1 MTPTTLATS
10 RASAAVCLS
19 GQFRGVCSPHEL
31 WFLLHRVLPVFGEPK
46 ADLFVVVPD
55 GEDCQRAAS
64 LLPNATELHCIP
76 DRPFSAAETIWL
88 REGPGLCWDR
98 EKIILQ
104 LRLMGYCGRIMK
116 QRREAGISYQ
126 WWLRVRADVLWHR
139 FPSTEAELYAQGP
152 GMLLLNWM
160 PICQWQAYCDHFAAG
175 PSWLMQ
181 RYFDFYDYVLEPRNW
196 PRCDF
201 PQGDKVLRRHW
212 AHDCNYIELIME
224 RYLGDRRIPVRY
236 TRNVC
241 FVRLRQ
247 CGKPPLED
255 HCNEA
260 ALGALPDDLAKWR
273 HLHLKGMEVL
283 PEQTFPRHY
292 EHDPGLSA
300 KLVDFFHTEQHRLGR
315 PPKIADLGCGR
326 GSLVGELRAWGH
338 LAVGLDANPLLTATL
353 NEYGMVADLTEKNLS
368 FTIRTAHPRCNFR
381 PHLYRHATGFEF
393 EDAGQSLGNGNV
405 VDMDPRTE
413 SQASPLAWV
422 YWINY
427 VAGRCCGQ
435 LACVGFDT
443 KGLLKWKLPARE
455 TWKVSDQVWL
465 YEKYLSVPE
474 PDQAQVQNPFKHGPG
489 ALVPVSEGEETMDWV
504 ISLDVG
510 GQIPAESQS
519 IFLDNLCRLAGQ
531 GIILSW
537 DPVTRPPV
545 EEIEAL
551 GFRRD
556 EELEDHLRLFAGI
569 GLRAYLSQ
577 TLFAFRSRSGPSKRW
592 PAGRCHLQPK
602 RPNHLCAPLLT
613 FGCLDAE
620 RIWIRGHC
628 AGVFQRFSSFEMTGG
643 VEEAECLLTTTS
655 IQGYEECKLPEP
667 SAHDQPAL
675 DLDGPGQ
682 VPEDDAAFD
691 CFSGSVPYEAF
702 WNLQG
707 VFMTS
712 MFDSADPLV
721 RHDES
726 IWSTEICG
734 TLAVA
739 FKIYRLVWAP
749 WAHFVSRL
757 QRLWRSEVRFL
768 LTTWEWQRPP
778 HTAWGCLMASVL
790 RAAARRSAALAGPR
804 KRRPLASAALRLR
817 SSCWSRW
824 SGKRCQEAMQQTKK
838 VMSRVYGRLR
848 SQPFLETLQDGRK
861 LWRVLAARHH
871 SDGRQCNEIRAQ
883 PFRRYLQRLAALPY

>member
-1 MTPTTLATS
+1 M
-10 RASAAVCLS
+10 CLS

-31 WFLLHRVLPVFGEPK
+31 WFLLHRVLPVFGEPR
-46 ADLFVVVPD
+46 ADLFVVVPH

-76 DRPFSAAETIWL
+76 DRPFSAAETTWL

-104 LRLMGYCGRIMK
+104 LRLLGYCGKIMK
-116 QRREAGISYQ
+116 QRMEAGISYQ

-139 FPSTEAELYAQGP
+139 FPSTEAELHAQGP
-152 GMLLLNWM
+152 GMVLLNWM

-175 PSWLMQ
+175 PSRLMQ
-181 RYFDFYDYVLEPRNW
+181 HYFDFYDYVLEPRNW
-196 PRCDF
+196 PRCNF

-247 CGKPPLED
+247 CGQPALED

-260 ALGALPDDLAKWR
+260 ASGAFPDDLAKWR

-300 KLVDFFHTEQHRLGR
+300 KLVDVFHTEQHRLGR
-315 PPKIADLGCGR
+315 PPKIVDLGCGR

-353 NEYGMVADLTEKNLS
+353 NEYGMVADLTESNLS

-381 PHLYRHATGFEF
+381 PHVYRHATGFEF
-393 EDAGQSLGNGNV
+393 EDAGQSLGNV
-405 VDMDPRTE
+405 ADMDPRTE
-413 SQASPLAWV
+413 SQANPLAWV

-455 TWKVSDQVWL
+455 TWKVSEQVWL
-465 YEKYLSVPE
+465 YEKYPSVPE

-489 ALVPVSEGEETMDWV
+489 ALVPVAEGEETMDWV

-519 IFLDNLCRLAGQ
+519 IFLQNLRRLAGQ

-537 DPVTRPPV
+537 DPVRRPPV

-577 TLFAFRSRSGPSKRW
+577 TLLAFRSRRGPSKRW
-592 PAGRCHLQPK
+592 PSARCHLRP
-602 RPNHLCAPLLT
+602 RSPNHLCAPLLT

-628 AGVFQRFSSFEMTGG
+628 AGVFQRFSSSEMTGAF
-643 VEEAECLLTTTS
+643 EEAECLLTTTS

-667 SAHDQPAL
+667 PSTDQPAL
-675 DLDGPGQ
+675 DLDGPGH
-682 VPEDDAAFD
+682 VPEEKAAFD

-707 VFMTS
+707 LFMTS

-721 RHDES
+721 RHDEG
-726 IWSTEICG
+726 IWDTEMCG

-739 FKIYRLVWAP
+739 LKIYRLVWAP
-749 WAHFVSRL
+749 WDHFVSRL
-757 QRLWRSEVRFL
+757 QRVWRSEVRFL
-768 LTTWEWQRPP
+768 LTAWDWQRPP
-778 HTAWGCLMASVL
+778 HTGWGCLMASVL

-804 KRRPLASAALRLR
+804 KRGRPLQSAALRLR

-824 SGKRCQEAMQQTKK
+824 SGKKCEEAMQQTRK
-838 VMSRVYGRLR
+838 VMLRVYGRLR
-848 SQPFLETLQDGRK
+848 RQPFLEALQDGRK
-861 LWRVLAARHH
+861 LWRVLAARRHP
-871 SDGRQCNEIRAQ
+871 DGRKCNEIRAQ